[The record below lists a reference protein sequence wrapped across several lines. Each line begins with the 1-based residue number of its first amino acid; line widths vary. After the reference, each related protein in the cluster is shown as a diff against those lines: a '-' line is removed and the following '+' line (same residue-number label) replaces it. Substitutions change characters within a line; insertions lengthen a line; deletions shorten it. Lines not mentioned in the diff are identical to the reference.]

1 VRLEGGRTEFDAL
14 AAMSREQD
22 VYIGCSCSTQKNFD
36 VNHCHT
42 LFVLKFLKRK
52 CRGSDVIF
60 S

>member
-1 VRLEGGRTEFDAL
+1 
-14 AAMSREQD
+14 MSREQD